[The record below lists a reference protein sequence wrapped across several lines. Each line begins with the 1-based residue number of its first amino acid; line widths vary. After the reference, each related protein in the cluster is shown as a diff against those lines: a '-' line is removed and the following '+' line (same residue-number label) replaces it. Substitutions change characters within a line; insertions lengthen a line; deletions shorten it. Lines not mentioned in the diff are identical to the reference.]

1 MKALLLKDF
10 YVLRKQVWVY
20 AIIVLAWGVVPR
32 HG

>member
-10 YVLRKQVWVY
+10 YVLRKQVWSY
-20 AIIVLAWGVVPR
+20 ASSFWRGALSPR